1 MPGWV
6 VLPMCD
12 RASGG
17 MLDEPPGPARWE
29 SRREPTMTFHVHPLL
44 ADLHAKEQAAQNRRR
59 FESGRSDR
67 RSPVRRGRVR
77 RSA

>member
-1 MPGWV
+1 
-6 VLPMCD
+6 
-12 RASGG
+12 
-17 MLDEPPGPARWE
+17 
-29 SRREPTMTFHVHPLL
+29 MTFHVHPLL